1 MIDHVT
7 IRVSHLAQ
15 SKSFYEK
22 AFSPLGFKLSFGE
35 EGVFW
40 AFDIG
45 SGCLFEIA
53 QFSGEGP
60 LTPVHI
66 AFRARSQEKVRE
78 FYRAA
83 LDAGALDN
91 GQPGPRPQYSKN
103 YYACF
108 IRDPDGH
115 NIESV
120 LDIWP

>member
-45 SGCLFEIA
+45 SGWNGAKLRNTLLFKLA
-53 QFSGEGP
+53 PRFS
-60 LTPVHI
+60 
-66 AFRARSQEKVRE
+66 
-78 FYRAA
+78 
-83 LDAGALDN
+83 
-91 GQPGPRPQYSKN
+91 
-103 YYACF
+103 
-108 IRDPDGH
+108 
-115 NIESV
+115 
-120 LDIWP
+120 